1 MEEFFK
7 LLLSKR
13 RTRQLSS
20 DSSLDTSPE
29 PKKLKECDSSNS
41 SEREREEEG
50 DDIILS
56 ALNMAEGLQK
66 PLQDILKKL
75 EKLDAIEEA
84 VNNLGKSFE
93 KLEGRIHTLEDAYAT
108 TMRDVEDLKESLN
121 ANETDKKT
129 TAKRIQKLEDNT
141 KSSLAALQKENDEL
155 RANFKLI
162 EDKNLYLEA
171 YSGRKNIKFENIPEQ
186 ETNKEDTEM
195 ALRTFLETELGL
207 GDATNVE
214 IQRVH
219 RLGKK
224 KGENP
229 RPKLARFL
237 RYKDCEKLLSLG
249 HHLRGTNYK
258 MYQDLP
264 FEIVKRRRA
273 QMETF
278 KKARRNNNP
287 TAFSKAQPDKLFIT
301 GKLWPF
307 GMPLEL

>member
-29 PKKLKECDSSNS
+29 PKKLKECDSFNS
-41 SEREREEEG
+41 SEGELEQEG

-84 VNNLGKSFE
+84 VNNLGKSFG

-108 TMRDVEDLKESLN
+108 TKRDVEDLKESLN

-129 TAKRIQKLEDNT
+129 TAERIQKLEDNT

-171 YSGRKNIKFENIPEQ
+171 YSRRENI
-186 ETNKEDTEM
+186 
-195 ALRTFLETELGL
+195 TF
-207 GDATNVE
+207 
-214 IQRVH
+214 
-219 RLGKK
+219 
-224 KGENP
+224 
-229 RPKLARFL
+229 
-237 RYKDCEKLLSLG
+237 
-249 HHLRGTNYK
+249 
-258 MYQDLP
+258 
-264 FEIVKRRRA
+264 
-273 QMETF
+273 
-278 KKARRNNNP
+278 
-287 TAFSKAQPDKLFIT
+287 
-301 GKLWPF
+301 
-307 GMPLEL
+307 

>member
-1 MEEFFK
+1 MAEFFK

-13 RTRQLSS
+13 RTSQLSS

-29 PKKLKECDSSNS
+29 PKKVKECDSSKT
-41 SEREREEEG
+41 SEGEREEEG

-84 VNNLGKSFE
+84 VDNLGQSFG
-93 KLEGRIHTLEDAYAT
+93 KLEGRIHTVEN
-108 TMRDVEDLKESLN
+108 VEDLKESLN
-121 ANETDKKT
+121 ANESDKKT
-129 TAKRIQKLEDNT
+129 TAERTKRLEDNT
-141 KSSLAALQKENDEL
+141 KSSLAILQKENDEL

-171 YSGRKNIKFENIPEQ
+171 YSRRENVKFENIPEQ
-186 ETNKEDTEM
+186 ETNKEDTEI
-195 ALRTFLETELGL
+195 ALRTFLETELGF
-207 GDATNVE
+207 GDAANVE

-224 KGENP
+224 RGKSS
-229 RPKLARFL
+229 RPILARFL

-249 HHLRGTNYK
+249 HRLRGTNYK
-258 MYQDLP
+258 MYQQDLS
-264 FEIVKRRRA
+264 FEIVERRRA

-278 KKARRNNNP
+278 KKARPNNIP
-287 TAFSKAQPDKLFIT
+287 AAFSKAQPDKLFLR

>member
-1 MEEFFK
+1 MEEFF
-7 LLLSKR
+7 SYPP
-13 RTRQLSS
+13 LSS
-20 DSSLDTSPE
+20 DTSLDTSPE
-29 PKKLKECDSSNS
+29 PKKLNEGKKLNKG
-41 SEREREEEG
+41 EREEEG
-50 DDIILS
+50 DDFIQS

-66 PLQDILKKL
+66 PLQDILNKL

-84 VNNLGKSFE
+84 VNNLGKSFG

-108 TMRDVEDLKESLN
+108 TKRDVEDLKESLN

-129 TAKRIQKLEDNT
+129 TSERIQNPEEST

-162 EDKNLYLEA
+162 ENKNLYLEA
-171 YSGRKNIKFENIPEQ
+171 YSRRENIKFENIPEQ

-195 ALRTFLETELGL
+195 ALRTFLETELGF
-207 GDATNVE
+207 GDAANVE

-224 KGENP
+224 RGESS
-229 RPKLARFL
+229 RPILARFL

-249 HHLRGTNYK
+249 HRLRGTNYK

-264 FEIVKRRRA
+264 FEIVERRRA

-278 KKARRNNNP
+278 KKARRNNIP
-287 TAFSKAQPDKLFIT
+287 AAFSKAQPDKLFIR

>member
-41 SEREREEEG
+41 SEGEREEEG

-84 VNNLGKSFE
+84 VNNLGKSFG

-108 TMRDVEDLKESLN
+108 TKRDVEDLKESLN

-129 TAKRIQKLEDNT
+129 TAERIQKLEDNT
-141 KSSLAALQKENDEL
+141 KSSLAALQKKNDEL
-155 RANFKLI
+155 RASFKLI
-162 EDKNLYLEA
+162 EDKNLYLET
-171 YSGRKNIKFENIPEQ
+171 YSRRKNVKFENIPEE

-195 ALRTFLETELGL
+195 AFWKRNWVL
-207 GDATNVE
+207 ATLPMFKYSE
-214 IQRVH
+214 F
-219 RLGKK
+219 KK
-224 KGENP
+224 RGESP
-229 RPKLARFL
+229 RPILARFL
-237 RYKDCEKLLSLG
+237 RYKDCAKLLSLG
-249 HHLRGTNYK
+249 HRLRGTNYK

-264 FEIVKRRRA
+264 FEIVERRRA

-278 KKARRNNNP
+278 KKARRNNIP
-287 TAFSKAQPDKLFIT
+287 AAFSKAQPDKLFIR

>member
-41 SEREREEEG
+41 SEGEREEEG

-84 VNNLGKSFE
+84 VNNLGKSFG

-108 TMRDVEDLKESLN
+108 TKRDGEDLKESLN

-129 TAKRIQKLEDNT
+129 TAERIQKLEDNT

-171 YSGRKNIKFENIPEQ
+171 YSRRENI
-186 ETNKEDTEM
+186 
-195 ALRTFLETELGL
+195 TF
-207 GDATNVE
+207 
-214 IQRVH
+214 
-219 RLGKK
+219 
-224 KGENP
+224 
-229 RPKLARFL
+229 
-237 RYKDCEKLLSLG
+237 
-249 HHLRGTNYK
+249 
-258 MYQDLP
+258 
-264 FEIVKRRRA
+264 
-273 QMETF
+273 
-278 KKARRNNNP
+278 
-287 TAFSKAQPDKLFIT
+287 
-301 GKLWPF
+301 
-307 GMPLEL
+307 

>member
-41 SEREREEEG
+41 SEGEREEEG

-84 VNNLGKSFE
+84 VNNLGKSFG

-108 TMRDVEDLKESLN
+108 TKRDVEDLKESLN

-129 TAKRIQKLEDNT
+129 TSERIQKLEDRT

-171 YSGRKNIKFENIPEQ
+171 YSRGENIKFENIPEE

-195 ALRTFLETELGL
+195 ALRTFLETELGF
-207 GDATNVE
+207 GDAINV
-214 IQRVH
+214 
-219 RLGKK
+219 
-224 KGENP
+224 
-229 RPKLARFL
+229 
-237 RYKDCEKLLSLG
+237 
-249 HHLRGTNYK
+249 
-258 MYQDLP
+258 
-264 FEIVKRRRA
+264 
-273 QMETF
+273 
-278 KKARRNNNP
+278 
-287 TAFSKAQPDKLFIT
+287 
-301 GKLWPF
+301 
-307 GMPLEL
+307 